1 VATGQ
6 DRDQAAGRLR
16 AAMVARLWDSGVLH
30 DPPVADVMGRVPRH
44 LFVPEVSVEEAYRDQ
59 AIPTKVVGG
68 EAVSSSSQ
76 PAIMAIMLE
85 QLAPRPGQRVLEIGA
100 GTGYNAALLAGLVGP
115 AGSVVTVDIDEDLV
129 EGARAHLAAAGLAG
143 APIEV
148 VCADGA
154 GGWAPGAP
162 YDRIILTVGASDL
175 APAWLEQLAPDGRL
189 VLPLSVRGVQ
199 QSVCLAWEGDHLVSL
214 SLRDCGFMPLRG
226 ELVGPERRI
235 PLPGLPGVSV
245 LVPDA
250 REVDAEALAR
260 ALAGP
265 FEDRSTGLEVGAGAL
280 TSLGRWLALRDPAS
294 AHLGA
299 QGTVEELATS
309 PVPPLLEWPMPGGC
323 QRLSVCLLG
332 RAALAALTRPIASLA
347 HGRLS
352 PLTVRA
358 WGPQP
363 EAGEL
368 ARRLED
374 QALAWDRWGRP
385 ATERVRI
392 AAYPKG
398 SKVPDVPGSVVVDT
412 GHARLVVSAP

>member
-1 VATGQ
+1 MATG
-6 DRDQAAGRLR
+6 DEGDHSARLR
-16 AAMVARLWDSGVLH
+16 AAMVARLFDNGVLH
-30 DPPVADVMGRVPRH
+30 DPAVAEAMASVPRH
-44 LFVPEVSVEEAYRDQ
+44 LFVPEVSPEEAYRDQ
-59 AIPTKVVGG
+59 AIPTKVVAG

-85 QLAPRPGQRVLEIGA
+85 QLDPRPGQRVLEIGA
-100 GTGYNAALLAGLVGP
+100 GTGYNAALLARLVGP
-115 AGSVVTVDIDEDLV
+115 SGSVVTVDIDEDLV

-154 GGWAPGAP
+154 WGWPPGAP

-175 APAWLEQLAPDGRL
+175 APAWLEQLSPGGRL

-199 QSVCLAWEGDHLVSL
+199 QSVCFVWEGDHLVSL

-235 PLPGLPGVSV
+235 PLPGHPGVSL

-250 REVDAEALAR
+250 RDLDPEALAR

-265 FEDRSTGLEVGAGAL
+265 FEDRSTGIEAGGGSLA
-280 TSLGRWLALRDPAS
+280 SLGRWLALRDPGT
-294 AHLGA
+294 AHLVVH
-299 QGTVEELATS
+299 GTPEELAAS
-309 PVPPLLEWPMPGGC
+309 RVPPLFDWPVPGGC
-323 QRLSVCLLG
+323 QRLTVCLLG
-332 RAALAALTRPIASLA
+332 RASLAALTRAPVSAA
-347 HGRLS
+347 HRRPA

-358 WGPQP
+358 WGPEP

-368 ARRLED
+368 ARRLEEH
-374 QALAWDRWGRP
+374 AAAWDRSGRLT
-385 ATERVRI
+385 TEHVRM
-392 AAYPKG
+392 AAYPQG
-398 SKVPDVPGSVVVDT
+398 AEVPDVPGAVVVDT
-412 GHARLVVSAP
+412 GHARLVVKAA